1 MLRRVS
7 ILEAPRPATKI
18 DPGLFRD
25 AGRAITSPGLTLRAT
40 TNMPITPERDFC
52 SYPGWRA
59 TLRSL
64 GFGQRSVREGGA
76 IGPNNMYL
84 SHGPPNRSSVLIFNL
99 RAALVPAAHYHPY
112 YRTFSHGAN
121 PSNPRNLDSRCR
133 QTAIHIHEYQTY
145 LGRHYTEVPAA
156 PDALG

>member
-64 GFGQRSVREGGA
+64 GFGQRSVREGGNRA
-76 IGPNNMYL
+76 EQHVPL
-84 SHGPPNRSSVLIFNL
+84 SWTTEPFVSFNIQSPCRARAGRPLPPLL
-99 RAALVPAAHYHPY
+99 
-112 YRTFSHGAN
+112 
-121 PSNPRNLDSRCR
+121 
-133 QTAIHIHEYQTY
+133 
-145 LGRHYTEVPAA
+145 
-156 PDALG
+156 PDFFPWRKPQ